1 MNSFAKLH
9 PVTKSAFFICAF
21 VLTLCAANP
30 VFSIISLCAVLLYSM
45 LDGVR
50 AFFSSLKLAVVITV
64 LVSVFNMLF
73 AHYGVDVLFTVKDVE
88 FTLEALFYG
97 FNQGLVMS
105 AVMLWFK
112 VMSYTVDSAETA
124 YLLRFAPKLALLFS
138 MVLGFLP
145 RFKNKLGDIRDAQK
159 GLSHSEPQT
168 SKSKMKT
175 AVRNLSALISYSLES
190 SIITADSMSARGYN
204 PKCSSRL
211 RYKLSKRDIIYLALF
226 IAAFALTIFAQ
237 VTDKIG
243 FIFEPRIYFATDSIV
258 YYFIFAA
265 VMLLPLI
272 IEVWEVLL
280 WKRAVLKA

>member
-1 MNSFAKLH
+1 MNAFAKLH
-9 PVTKSAFFICAF
+9 PITKSAFFICAF
-21 VLTLCAANP
+21 VLTLCASNP
-30 VFSIISLCAVLLYSM
+30 VFSLISLSAALLYSV
-45 LDGVR
+45 LDGIR
-50 AFFSSLKLAVVITV
+50 AFLSSLRFAVIITA

-73 AHYGVDVLFTVKDVE
+73 AHYGVDVLFTVNDVE

-112 VMSYTVDSAETA
+112 VMSYVIDSAETA

-145 RFKNKLGDIRDAQK
+145 RFKSKLGDIRDAQK
-159 GLSHSEPQT
+159 GLSYSEPLTTRDKLKNGLQ
-168 SKSKMKT
+168 
-175 AVRNLSALISYSLES
+175 NLSALVSYSLES

-204 PKCSSRL
+204 PKRSSRL
-211 RYKLSKRDIIYLALF
+211 RYKHSVRDVVYFSI
-226 IAAFALTIFAQ
+226 FALSFALIVFAQ
-237 VTDKIG
+237 ITGKIK
-243 FIFEPRIYFATDSIV
+243 FIFEPRIYFESDSVV

-280 WKRAVLKA
+280 WKRASLKA